1 MSEPGAHVT
10 IKDIAKA
17 CGVSPTTV
25 SLALRNH
32 PRISEKTKE
41 RVKKAA
47 EELGYKRH
55 PLVAALMSNLG
66 RSHYS
71 DSPVP
76 LAAVYNKP
84 QKEVDASAYHRRLWA
99 GISQRAA
106 ELGFS
111 VDRFF
116 LQDAKIANAQR
127 LSEIL
132 YARGVTGILIPPLA
146 QGGGHLSL
154 DWDRFSAVAIGY
166 SMLRPELNRV
176 CPDQYQGIRLAMHY
190 IRRFGYTRPGL
201 VINGFSGLRTLHL
214 WSSGFYGFEYE
225 RKTDGVIP
233 VLECGEVD
241 SSQLLAWYEQYRPD
255 VIISSGTDR
264 EVWKVLQ
271 KTDLQIPEDVGFVTL
286 SRSEMDPDV
295 AGINENEDGV
305 GSASV
310 DQLAQLL
317 YYNEQGIPQHPHVL
331 QIAPS
336 WEDGSTCV
344 RQTN

>member
-1 MSEPGAHVT
+1 MSEPDGYVT

-32 PRISEKTKE
+32 PRISEKTKN
-41 RVKKAA
+41 RVKTAA
-47 EELGYKRH
+47 EKLGYRRN

-76 LAAVYNKP
+76 LAAVYNNP
-84 QKEVDASAYHRRLWA
+84 KEKVEASAYHQRLWE
-99 GISQRAA
+99 GILSRASKV
-106 ELGFS
+106 GFS
-111 VDRFF
+111 IERYY
-116 LQDAKIANAQR
+116 LSDAKIASGQR

-132 YARGVTGILIPPLA
+132 YARGVSGVLIPPLA

-166 SMLRPELNRV
+166 SMLRPELHRV
-176 CPDQYQGIRLAMHY
+176 CPDQYQGIRLALHHA
-190 IRRFGYTRPGL
+190 RRFGYKHPGL
-201 VINGFSGLRTLHL
+201 IINGFSSLRTLHL
-214 WSSGFYGFEYE
+214 RSSGFYGYEYSH
-225 RKTDGVIP
+225 KTEGVIP

-241 SSQLLAWYEQYRPD
+241 LDQLSAWYDCHRPD

-264 EVWKVLQ
+264 KIWQALQ
-271 KTDLQIPEDVGFVTL
+271 QTNLKIPDDVGFVTL
-286 SRSEMDPDV
+286 SRGDMDLEV
-295 AGINENEDGV
+295 AGINENEDRV
-305 GSASV
+305 GSAAV
-310 DQLAQLL
+310 DLLAQLL
-317 YYNEQGIPQHPHVL
+317 YHNEQGIPAHPRVT

-336 WEDGSTCV
+336 WEGGKTCV
-344 RQTN
+344 RQH